1 MLQTAYNNALSYF
14 DFVPIEYEFALS
26 SSEILHKMQKLA
38 QLIDL
43 EIFLP
48 SLILVGS
55 QSAGKTSLIN
65 KFAGIEL
72 LPTSS
77 SMTTRCPFE
86 IILIKTEMKTDFC
99 INEGKQIKDFDEFK
113 CELQQE
119 IKNQVGEGFISS
131 SIIKIKY
138 SAPNVLCNLTFIDLP
153 GLIQVCQYDSNLP
166 AQIELLIS
174 NILVKYP
181 KSIIVACIPARL
193 DIEVDVTLRL
203 LEKSGNLPNALG
215 CLLKTDL
222 LTQSDRLLLEKQI
235 QDKNLFP
242 LGYGYELVDKTDL
255 FVKKLN
261 VLLSKTIKQQIPIMK
276 RQIDISL
283 HAFGGDKCEEFSI
296 HVFIAQEY
304 KKFND
309 WIDHGILGEEITN
322 ILTRLRNS
330 IIDQAQT
337 TNQIKFSK
345 RNQNTGYHL
354 EQPIYEKSIAS
365 IEKNLDLFFDVSK
378 LSLHTIDQLI
388 SKIVNYNEGDSLDE
402 ISILFRT
409 SLESILNN
417 NKKEAIHFINS
428 LIEIEQAL
436 FWTSDNDV
444 LSKLNLDDPSQL
456 AASYSQSIHK
466 NILCDIIPKLL
477 FCKFVKPLTNG
488 SFSQMMTNALNCQPG
503 QLAFLARANKK
514 QQLQELLKLINLYSE
529 L

>member
-1 MLQTAYNNALSYF
+1 MLQTAYNNALSFF
-14 DFVPIEYEFALS
+14 DFVPIEYESALS

-86 IILIKTEMKTDFC
+86 IILIKTEIKTDFC
-99 INEGKQIKDFDEFK
+99 INDGKQIKDFDEFK
-113 CELQQE
+113 YELQQE

-131 SIIKIKY
+131 AMIKIKY

-166 AQIELLIS
+166 SQIESLIC

-203 LEKSGNLPNALG
+203 LEKSSNLSNALG

-235 QDKNLFP
+235 QDKKLFP

-261 VLLSKTIKQQIPIMK
+261 VLLSKTVKQQIPIMK
-276 RQIDISL
+276 RQIDIAL
-283 HAFGGDKCEEFSI
+283 GGDNKCGEFSI

-322 ILTRLRNS
+322 ILTKLRNS

-337 TNQIKFSK
+337 TTNQIKFSK
-345 RNQNTGYHL
+345 KNQNTGYHL

-365 IEKNLDLFFDVSK
+365 VEKNLDLFFDVSK

-388 SKIVNYNEGDSLDE
+388 SKIVNYNEGDSNMDE

-417 NKKEAIHFINS
+417 NKKEAINFINS

-436 FWTSDNDV
+436 FWTSDIDV
-444 LSKLNLDDPSQL
+444 LSKLNLDDPLQL
-456 AASYSQSIHK
+456 ATSYSQSIHK

-488 SFSQMMTNALNCQPG
+488 SFNQLMTNALNCQPG